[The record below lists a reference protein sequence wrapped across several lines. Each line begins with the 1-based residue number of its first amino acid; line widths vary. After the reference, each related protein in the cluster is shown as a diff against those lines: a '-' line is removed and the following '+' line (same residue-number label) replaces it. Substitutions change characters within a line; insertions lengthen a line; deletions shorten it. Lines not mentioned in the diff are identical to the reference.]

1 MTVSLGS
8 GGVITITGTESSLAN
23 MNTGAA
29 LATGCTLISY
39 GAAPATVRRLALLSA
54 ARILLQG
61 TLAWNPE
68 NEEFF
73 VSSDVP
79 AGSGSLSDG
88 GGGAFEVQNNGFLD
102 IGGEATGPGAE
113 TGTDDGITYTK
124 GTAISCAELGTG
136 SYAATDI
143 RNAMIYARPGSR
155 VRIRG
160 CTLVSESPSRFD
172 GASGP
177 FAACNLEI
185 RDVVWVNGRKQ
196 TTNFFAPRIYTD
208 NYTIRN
214 LTMIG
219 GTLQIQARGAS
230 ASIDGIRP
238 ERMAGG
244 IAVPGNNF
252 GTDTD
257 FYTLRGFDGKHNSTQ
272 DASVFNA
279 QKLRIRNSR
288 TGSDVNVDLQ
298 SLGHTGRSYGC
309 IEVDQEVRFV
319 CRDVAGNPIQGVR
332 FHYNDFIDGRFSDAM
347 PTNPD
352 NWLAKNTFGS
362 PPLGGQPS
370 AAVIYNVQ
378 KSGSRVSN
386 NLGICEFV
394 GDDAVLLASKVYND
408 RPGSGNPVQP
418 NPLVAKPFKYRGL
431 NNNNTDIMPFYGDSY
446 RHLQAAL
453 NVTCK
458 SDTVLETS
466 VTYVDDPS
474 VTQTDMLLV
483 AAYLGIAIN
492 HVTDTITITTLRL
505 LDALYDYLKWEK
517 TQAGS
522 EVHPTRATMVAN
534 ADGTILDLGA
544 YNLVVGTN
552 GDLRAGSKFRS
563 IRTTGT
569 VSVAGSGTTRGKI
582 GIGYEDASGKSIL
595 LKLGGTGTAVV
606 WDSDGGTTLNW
617 VAPDPTVSET
627 RIPVPPTSTVEI
639 TAKRNGY
646 DYRHYTI
653 SAADVAELDIEL
665 PRNPNVDI
673 SDDMNVR
680 VLAYHELRT
689 SNYNGNVYFDK
700 SVTPHVLRLGNV
712 TLSGDQALTRA
723 VFDRRMGSRAA
734 LEATHAYTGGGR
746 AYDIHANRMR
756 WNLAWI
762 TIGRQPTVAN
772 LEAVELT
779 KLRKLA
785 SWGLYVLGADDATR
799 YTPSTASDYFVTI
812 DPLTNPFQPPPS
824 ELAAAGQQMARNA
837 EFQAALGAAAAQATD
852 ATLEPRLDEMEA
864 DVKALGRQLKSLP
877 IDELLQVD
885 TRLQDIPR
893 TTSTAN
899 IWSGIDPGTE
909 YAVDAGNLR
918 FDVRVDTSGESYNI
932 AGTLSLEG
940 FAAKTVTP
948 ESGDRTV
955 LKVTV
960 QCQALTGET
969 RYVDPDIRWDW
980 DAPTAP
986 IPERRALGHM
996 VASHP
1001 VSVLAPTAGLGPAY
1015 TIEYDMAHTAAFTL
1029 TDVSFTVGAKVRNAN
1044 EYLRIVITSIEWVT
1058 RHEATLAD
1066 FRADLSAIDLS
1077 NLDVKVSSRMPASDF
1092 LPPYRIILP
1101 TYDGTKGE
1109 GATNGASA
1117 TDDDFAADGAFVQ
1130 RSGAIHQTG
1139 EIRRAVW
1146 TFPSVNPT
1154 QDISISASLQWKR
1167 PDGEDFDSG
1176 TRAQAAMTA
1185 TLYVGTD
1192 LDGTTD
1198 TGATSV
1204 LSTTVP
1210 HGAQAAQRAVSL
1222 ALTDPQRAPFNS
1234 IMLKVEG
1241 GTVGQQNRAYLWDL
1255 KVEVDGQR
1263 YMLDRIR
1270 FIDRINRAQMHTTA
1284 ERTSFIEGGETILT
1298 FTRRAATV
1306 STDWSGGRE

>member
-453 NVTCK
+453 NVECK

-544 YNLVVGTN
+544 YNLCG
-552 GDLRAGSKFRS
+552 RHERRPAGRLE
-563 IRTTGT
+563 
-569 VSVAGSGTTRGKI
+569 VPV
-582 GIGYEDASGKSIL
+582 D
-595 LKLGGTGTAVV
+595 
-606 WDSDGGTTLNW
+606 
-617 VAPDPTVSET
+617 PD
-627 RIPVPPTSTVEI
+627 
-639 TAKRNGY
+639 
-646 DYRHYTI
+646 DRH
-653 SAADVAELDIEL
+653 
-665 PRNPNVDI
+665 R
-673 SDDMNVR
+673 
-680 VLAYHELRT
+680 
-689 SNYNGNVYFDK
+689 
-700 SVTPHVLRLGNV
+700 
-712 TLSGDQALTRA
+712 
-723 VFDRRMGSRAA
+723 FDRRLRSDQGQDRDRLRGRQRQVHPAQTRGNRHRGSVGLRRRHHAELGGA
-734 LEATHAYTGGGR
+734 GPYRVRDPNTRPADEHGGDNGEAQRVRLPPLYHQRGGR
-746 AYDIHANRMR
+746 
-756 WNLAWI
+756 
-762 TIGRQPTVAN
+762 GR
-772 LEAVELT
+772 
-779 KLRKLA
+779 
-785 SWGLYVLGADDATR
+785 TR
-799 YTPSTASDYFVTI
+799 HRT
-812 DPLTNPFQPPPS
+812 
-824 ELAAAGQQMARNA
+824 
-837 EFQAALGAAAAQATD
+837 AAQPQRGHQRRHERAG
-852 ATLEPRLDEMEA
+852 PRL
-864 DVKALGRQLKSLP
+864 
-877 IDELLQVD
+877 
-885 TRLQDIPR
+885 PR
-893 TTSTAN
+893 T
-899 IWSGIDPGTE
+899 P
-909 YAVDAGNLR
+909 
-918 FDVRVDTSGESYNI
+918 
-932 AGTLSLEG
+932 
-940 FAAKTVTP
+940 
-948 ESGDRTV
+948 
-955 LKVTV
+955 
-960 QCQALTGET
+960 
-969 RYVDPDIRWDW
+969 
-980 DAPTAP
+980 
-986 IPERRALGHM
+986 
-996 VASHP
+996 
-1001 VSVLAPTAGLGPAY
+1001 
-1015 TIEYDMAHTAAFTL
+1015 
-1029 TDVSFTVGAKVRNAN
+1029 
-1044 EYLRIVITSIEWVT
+1044 
-1058 RHEATLAD
+1058 HEQL
-1066 FRADLSAIDLS
+1066 
-1077 NLDVKVSSRMPASDF
+1077 
-1092 LPPYRIILP
+1092 
-1101 TYDGTKGE
+1101 
-1109 GATNGASA
+1109 
-1117 TDDDFAADGAFVQ
+1117 Q
-1130 RSGAIHQTG
+1130 R
-1139 EIRRAVW
+1139 
-1146 TFPSVNPT
+1146 
-1154 QDISISASLQWKR
+1154 
-1167 PDGEDFDSG
+1167 
-1176 TRAQAAMTA
+1176 
-1185 TLYVGTD
+1185 
-1192 LDGTTD
+1192 
-1198 TGATSV
+1198 
-1204 LSTTVP
+1204 
-1210 HGAQAAQRAVSL
+1210 QRL
-1222 ALTDPQRAPFNS
+1222 L
-1234 IMLKVEG
+1234 
-1241 GTVGQQNRAYLWDL
+1241 
-1255 KVEVDGQR
+1255 
-1263 YMLDRIR
+1263 
-1270 FIDRINRAQMHTTA
+1270 
-1284 ERTSFIEGGETILT
+1284 
-1298 FTRRAATV
+1298 
-1306 STDWSGGRE
+1306 